1 MKILITGATGFVGT
15 NLVNYLAN
23 NNFEVIS
30 ISRSDL
36 NGTSQE
42 LSLKIEGA
50 YAIINLAGATISKRW
65 TRKYKREIYT
75 SRIFTTKKI
84 VEAIGICKQR
94 PKILINA
101 SAIGIYD
108 DIHIHDE
115 QSKHIAYNYL
125 AKVVRD
131 WEHVANSAME
141 FGTQVY
147 VFRLGIVLGRDGGIL
162 KKMVSIFKLGL
173 GGKIGN
179 GKQYFSFIHIK
190 DILSVFE
197 LALMNKLSV
206 GVYNLTSPE
215 ILSNKDLTK
224 QIANILKRPA
234 FLALPTSILHLLYNE
249 GATVLV
255 GGQAAVPANLLEQGY
270 KFHFIKLFDALTHE
284 LKK

>member
-1 MKILITGATGFVGT
+1 MKIFITGASGFIGT
-15 NLVNYLAN
+15 NLGNYLTAN
-23 NNFEVIS
+23 GFEIIP
-30 ISRSDL
+30 ISRKDL
-36 NGTSQE
+36 SGTSLE
-42 LSLKIEGA
+42 LSLKIDGA
-50 YAIINLAGATISKRW
+50 FAIINLAGATISKRW

-84 VEAIGICKQR
+84 VEAIGLCKQR
-94 PKILINA
+94 PEILINA

-115 QSKHIAYNYL
+115 QSKYIAYNYL

-131 WEHVANSAME
+131 WEHATNCAME

-147 VFRLGIVLGRDGGIL
+147 IFRLGIVLGRNGGIL
-162 KKMVSIFKLGL
+162 KKMVSLFKLGL

-190 DILSVFE
+190 DILNVFE
-197 LALMNKLSV
+197 LALMKKLSV

-215 ILSNKDLTK
+215 ILSNKDFTK
-224 QIANILKRPA
+224 QIAKILKRSA
-234 FLALPTSILHLLYNE
+234 FFTVPTSLLHILYNE
-249 GATVLV
+249 GATVLT
-255 GGQAAVPANLLEQGY
+255 GGQAAVPTNLLEQGY

-284 LKK
+284 LNK